1 MGIGA
6 NAQLDWK
13 TLLLATRPWS
23 FAMTAI
29 SVTVGTLVAFQHV
42 TIGAANIGLYLLALV
57 GTVLVHAATN
67 LINDYYDVR
76 SGVDQPDAPTAKYR
90 PHPLVEGKL
99 EPHQVLVEAL
109 ALYGIA
115 ALIGV
120 WLWAIRGWPIA
131 LLALIGA
138 IASVTYTAT
147 PVQYKH
153 RGLGELSVFVMWGPL
168 MTLGSSY
175 VQTGHWLQ
183 ASDVLWVSLPVG
195 IWVALVLLANNLKDI
210 QYDRRMGAE
219 TLGTLLGRDGALG
232 LFMALVVMVYLVT
245 VLAIVAGALP
255 IWSLVV
261 FLSAP
266 RAFRELRS
274 LREADEIPADA
285 DPRAAQ
291 LSTQFGLLLIASM
304 VLNLFVPLP

>member
-1 MGIGA
+1 MQLGA
-6 NAQLDWK
+6 NTQLDLK

-23 FAMTAI
+23 FSMTAI
-29 SVTVGTLVAFQHV
+29 SVTVATLIALPTFHV
-42 TIGAANIGLYLLALV
+42 GLYIVTLLGMVFA
-57 GTVLVHAATN
+57 HAATN
-67 LINDYYDVR
+67 LINDYYDVK
-76 SGVDQPDAPTAKYR
+76 SGVDQPDAPTARYR
-90 PHPLVEGKL
+90 PHPLVEGSL
-99 EPHQVLVEAL
+99 QAHHVMTESVV
-109 ALYGIA
+109 LYGLA
-115 ALIGV
+115 GLIGV
-120 WLWAIRGWPIA
+120 YLLIIRGWPIA
-131 LLALIGA
+131 LLAIIGG

-153 RGLGELSVFVMWGPL
+153 RGLGELSVFLMWGPL
-168 MTLGSSY
+168 MMLGSHY
-175 VQTGHWLQ
+175 VQTASFAQ

-232 LFMALVVMVYLVT
+232 LFMALVVVIYLVT

-255 IWSLVV
+255 IWSLIV

-266 RAFRELRS
+266 QAYQALRD

-285 DPRAAQ
+285 DPRTAQ
-291 LSTQFGLLLIASM
+291 LSTRYGALLIVSLI
-304 VLNLFVPLP
+304 LNTLIPLS